1 MKCTRVADRAFSN
14 GEITGRNRVISVV
27 RREVLASMETRQY
40 RISLLFWL
48 MTMVAVS
55 VALAGIN
62 TQFLFLVV
70 ALWISMITVLI
81 CYRTLRMGFGLT
93 SLVCVLVL
101 DVCGASL
108 CAFNS
113 WVVESNPTAYPH
125 SISLGD
131 PPTAFLIGFLAF
143 TPGAIVFSLV
153 STGIGWLTQNRSEC
167 AIIDEPSDAR
177 QALDRPF

>member
-1 MKCTRVADRAFSN
+1 MHPSRGSGALTFRDVTSRDWVTCA
-14 GEITGRNRVISVV
+14 V

-177 QALDRPF
+177 AYWK